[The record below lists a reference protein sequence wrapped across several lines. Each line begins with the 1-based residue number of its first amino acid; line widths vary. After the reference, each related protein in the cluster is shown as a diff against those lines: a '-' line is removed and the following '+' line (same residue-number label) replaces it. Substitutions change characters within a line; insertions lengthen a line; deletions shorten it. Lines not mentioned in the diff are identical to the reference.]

1 MKIRRKTQQCLNCG
15 LTLNTIYHYC
25 PRCGQE
31 NNDNNVSFGTFVQE
45 FFANYLS
52 FDTKFAHSVVPFLI
66 KPGFLT
72 NRFNEG
78 KRVSYVHP
86 LRLYLIIS
94 VVFFFLA
101 TWLVRSTLE
110 EISLEDAALDAA
122 SSNAAPEVA
131 ALDSASAEVV
141 DQVDPAEAFFG
152 LRQVTDVLEDESLT
166 DEEALDS
173 LQRMDS
179 FEIDSTAFT
188 MRFFRQIRRV
198 AQNDLDVF
206 AGFVLQNMPIMMF
219 MLIPL
224 FALLLKLLYIRREK
238 LYVQHLVHALHLH
251 AFVLFLFSLLLL
263 LFLAFNIS
271 DPVGNWLITVAS
283 WAIVVYVY
291 FSFWRVYQQG
301 WFKTLVKLFMVGIV
315 YFWIL
320 FIFGL
325 SEAMISFMIF

>member
-1 MKIRRKTQQCLNCG
+1 LKIRRKTQQCLNCG
-15 LTLNTIYHYC
+15 LTLNTVYNYC

-31 NNDNNVSFGTFVQE
+31 NNDNNVSFGTFVRE

-78 KRVSYVHP
+78 QRVSYVHP

-94 VVFFFLA
+94 IVFFFLA

-110 EISLEDAALDAA
+110 EITLRNAA
-122 SSNAAPEVA
+122 SDARPEVA
-131 ALDSASAEVV
+131 ALDSASAEAIG
-141 DQVDPAEAFFG
+141 QVDSAQAFSGF
-152 LRQVTDVLEDESLT
+152 RRITDVLEDETLS
-166 DEEALDS
+166 DSEALDS

-179 FEIDSTAFT
+179 FNIDSTGFT
-188 MRFFRQIRRV
+188 MRFFHQVRRV

-219 MLIPL
+219 LLIPL
-224 FALLLKLLYIRREK
+224 FALLLKLFYIRRDK
-238 LYVQHLVHALHLH
+238 LYVQHLTHALHLH
-251 AFVLFLFSLLLL
+251 AFTLFLSSLLLL
-263 LFLAFNIS
+263 LFLIFNIGGS
-271 DPVGNWLITVAS
+271 ASEWMVTVSS
-283 WAIVVYVY
+283 WMVVTYVY
-291 FSFWRVYQQG
+291 FSFKRVYGQG
-301 WFKTLVKLFMVGIV
+301 WFKTLVKLFLVGIV
-315 YFWIL
+315 YFWVL
-320 FIFGL
+320 LIFGL